1 MLYTFVTALLL
12 SAVFGKD
19 YGLSGKMVA
28 TPIGYRP
35 VECVMHAEENA
46 VLHSV
51 EGLGMYV
58 HYPESGRRV
67 FHPEI
72 KACVENARDL
82 TEARRQQMENDQ
94 KAKIAGSVANKVDNV
109 ENLKTWEVYSSET
122 VPTMGVFTSQYQL
135 PSDSPTTGKNI
146 ILYYF
151 IGMQNNDDAV
161 VTIIQ
166 PVIEYCDTCGTSSA
180 SGWNMSPWNCCANGQ
195 TWQGPI
201 KVIPDAGSYID
212 GVIMANSTHDYIA
225 CKNPS
230 TGEQTTVTVAND
242 HRSFDWFDF
251 TLEQY
256 NVESCEDYPS
266 DAFWSRDMALTD
278 ADGKSITPSW
288 KFTDGDGCGGTIT
301 EQDAFNLALYSKKSS
316 STKKL

>member
-1 MLYTFVTALLL
+1 
-12 SAVFGKD
+12 
-19 YGLSGKMVA
+19 MVA

-35 VECVMHAEENA
+35 VECVIHAEENA

-51 EGLGMYV
+51 DGIGTYAY
-58 HYPESGRRV
+58 YPESGHRS

-72 KACVENARDL
+72 KGCVENARDI
-82 TEARRQQMENDQ
+82 TEERRTRMENRDR
-94 KAKIAGSVANKVDNV
+94 NKKTDSLQNDENV

-122 VPTMGVFTSQYQL
+122 VPVMGTFTSQYQL
-135 PSDSPTTGKNI
+135 PSDDPTTGKNI

-151 IGMQNNDDAV
+151 IGMQNNDDTV

-166 PVIEYCDTCGTSSA
+166 PVIEYCDTCGTNGA

-201 KVIPDAGSYID
+201 KVISESGAYIN
-212 GVIMANSTHDYIA
+212 GAIMANKTYDYIS
-225 CKNPS
+225 CQNPS
-230 TGEQTTVTVAND
+230 TGDHTTLTVAAD
-242 HRSFDWFDF
+242 HRSFDWIDF

-256 NVESCEDYPS
+256 NVNSCDDYPS
-266 DAFWSRDMALTD
+266 DPFWSREMSLKDETD
-278 ADGKSITPSW
+278 TSFTPSW
-288 KFTDGDGCGGTIT
+288 SYTNGDGCGGNIQ

-316 STKKL
+316 